1 MTTAIDLFAGAG
13 GFSTAA
19 AQAGVQVLWCAN
31 HWADAVAAH
40 TANHPATV
48 HACQDLQ
55 QADFT
60 QAPAHDI
67 LLASPSCQG
76 HSRAR
81 GTEKP
86 RHDAARSTAW
96 AVVTCAE
103 VHRPPVVLIENV
115 PEFTAWTLWPAW
127 CAAMNALGYA
137 LAPHVVDA
145 ADFGVPQNRIRVIIV
160 ATLSRAPLQLKTPKL
175 AHVPASTF
183 LDWSAGQWS
192 DVYKPGRAA
201 ATLER
206 VAAGRAA
213 HGDRFLI
220 SYYGNTKT
228 GRSQNRPIG
237 TITTKARWGLVDGD
251 RMRMLGRSETIAA
264 MGFPADY
271 QLPKDVT
278 LATHLL
284 GNAVPPPM
292 ARWFIEQVQSA

>member
-19 AQAGVQVLWCAN
+19 SQAGVKVLWCAN

-40 TANHPATV
+40 AANHPATI

-60 QAPAHDI
+60 QAPPHDI

-103 VHRPPVVLIENV
+103 VHRPPVVLVENV
-115 PEFTAWTLWPAW
+115 PEFTTWTLWPAW
-127 CAAMNALGYA
+127 CAAMTALGYA

-160 ATLSRAPLQLKTPKL
+160 ATLSKHPLRLQPPKL
-175 AHVPASTF
+175 AHIPASTF
-183 LDWSAGQWS
+183 LDWDSGQWS
-192 DVYKPGRAA
+192 DVHKPGRAL

-228 GRSQNRPIG
+228 GRSQDRPIG
-237 TITTKARWGLVDGD
+237 TITTKARWGMVNGD
-251 RMRMLGRSETIAA
+251 KMRMLGRAETIAA
-264 MGFPADY
+264 MGFPHDY
-271 QLPKDVT
+271 ALPKDVT

-292 ARWFIEQVQSA
+292 AKWFIEQVQQ